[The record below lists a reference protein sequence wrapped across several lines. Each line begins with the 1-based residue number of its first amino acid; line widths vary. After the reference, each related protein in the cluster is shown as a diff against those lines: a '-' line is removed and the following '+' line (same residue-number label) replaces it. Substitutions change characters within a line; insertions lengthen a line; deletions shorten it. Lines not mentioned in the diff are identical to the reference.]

1 MGSLQS
7 KMGFDRG
14 PFTVSRLPPGVKHTE
29 EALRYVRKEGM
40 ESRPHTAPVNFG
52 GRKSSGANGA
62 KPASRAAYNT
72 NCNLYM

>member
-1 MGSLQS
+1 
-7 KMGFDRG
+7 MGFDKG
-14 PFTVSRLPPGVKHTE
+14 AFAVSKLPPGVKHTE

-52 GRKSSGANGA
+52 SRKSGGAGGA
-62 KPASRAAYNT
+62 KLAPSAAYNT